1 MQHRDVIARVV
12 AFACGI
18 LGFFIAGLVIASLQT
33 NSLAVPIAVDIATYT
48 VLGALLGFIWPAS
61 GWRLGL
67 YLFAIWLPI
76 IIINFF
82 FSDRPAQ
89 IHWRQELFVGLGFLM
104 ILPGACIGAF
114 AGSTLRSV
122 LIRTRTSDEYRT

>member
-1 MQHRDVIARVV
+1 MQRRDVIARVV
-12 AFACGI
+12 AFVAGI
-18 LGFFIAGLVIASLQT
+18 VGFVIAGLVIEAVQTKSL
-33 NSLAVPIAVDIATYT
+33 LVPFAIDIATYA
-48 VLGALLGFIWPAS
+48 VVGALLGFIWPES
-61 GWRLGL
+61 SWRLGL

-82 FSDRPAQ
+82 FSDPPAE
-89 IHWRQELFVGLGFLM
+89 IHWKQELLAWMGLLL

-122 LIRTRTSDEYRT
+122 IIRSRTSDEYRT